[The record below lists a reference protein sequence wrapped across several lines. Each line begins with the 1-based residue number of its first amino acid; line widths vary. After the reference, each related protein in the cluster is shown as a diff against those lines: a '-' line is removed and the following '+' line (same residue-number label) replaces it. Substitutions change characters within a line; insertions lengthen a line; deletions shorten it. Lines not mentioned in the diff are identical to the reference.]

1 MDIVFLMVKKLSVKM
16 DHRIILHFQ
25 VSRVTAHGNGIFG
38 YGISFYVH
46 GTFSLSSGGYGKN
59 VVTFSAYMNSPA
71 HVDNKKRYHN
81 SQQISNARAR

>member
-1 MDIVFLMVKKLSVKM
+1 ME
-16 DHRIILHFQ
+16 
-25 VSRVTAHGNGIFG
+25 IFG
-38 YGISFYVH
+38 YGISVYVH

-81 SQQISNARAR
+81 S